1 MTNQIMITPITRIE
15 GHAELKLLFDDRNA
29 LEGTQFKITGPVRGF
44 ELFLCGKLGE
54 EVPTLA
60 TRICGFCYSQ
70 HMLAAVKA
78 VEDAW
83 GVTPPEDAVKLR
95 RLMMQASDV
104 QDHALH
110 YVLLAC
116 SDFLCTPYNKGGIV
130 AMIERDR
137 ELVEAGFKLREFG
150 QAVNRLVGGRQIHPV
165 TAVPG
170 GMTKALTKEDTET
183 ICKMLKTSQQ
193 AMEIVKDRTYKVIDE
208 TKKAADSFKDIDT
221 NHLFLEQGKDVEFY
235 DAPLTLMDKKGKKT
249 KLDNHDF
256 SERLRKPSVDYSFV
270 AHPYLEGMS
279 PGELMRVGP
288 LSRINGS
295 KWSSDLVRSFDKVFP
310 RPQQNSFAN
319 HFARVI
325 EMEEN
330 LRIVEEIL
338 NDGIGTHVR
347 DIVEPRAGT
356 GVGIV
361 EAPRGILYH
370 CYTTNNVGVVTHA
383 SIVTPTAFNQHSI
396 EKSAEAM
403 ARRLMEKR
411 PNLSEEDLNRVEMV
425 IRAYDPCV
433 SCALR
438 MVQTKRGEM

>member
-1 MTNQIMITPITRIE
+1 MINPIKITPITRIE
-15 GHAELKLLFDDRNA
+15 GHAELKLLFDDRKA
-29 LEGTQFKITGPVRGF
+29 FKGAQFKITGPVRGF
-44 ELFLCGKLGE
+44 ELFLCGNLGE
-54 EVPTLA
+54 EVPHLA

-95 RLMMQASDV
+95 RLMIQASDV

-116 SDFLCTPYNKGGIV
+116 SDFLCAPYDKGGLV
-130 AMIERDR
+130 AMIKSDK
-137 ELVEAGFKLREFG
+137 ELVEAAFQLREFG
-150 QAVNRLVGGRQIHPV
+150 QAVNRIVGGRQIHPV

-183 ICKMLKTSQQ
+183 IRKLLKTSRQ
-193 AMEIVKDRTYKVIDE
+193 AMEVVKDRSYKVLDE
-208 TKKAADSFKDIDT
+208 TKKAADSFKDVET
-221 NHLFLEQGKDVEFY
+221 SHLFLEQNGDVEFY
-235 DAPLTLMDKKGKKT
+235 DAPLTLMDKKGKRT

-256 SERLRKPSVDYSFV
+256 SKRLRKPSVDYSFV
-270 AHPYLEGMS
+270 THPYLEGMD
-279 PGELMRVGP
+279 PEELVRVGP

-295 KWSSDLVRSFDKVFP
+295 KWDSELVRSFDKAFP
-310 RPQQNSFAN
+310 RPQQNAFAN

-330 LRIVEEIL
+330 LRIVEDIL

-347 DIVEPRAGT
+347 DTVEPKAGT

-361 EAPRGILYH
+361 EAPRGTLYH
-370 CYTTNNVGVVTHA
+370 SYTTNNVGVVTHA
-383 SIVTPTAFNQHSI
+383 SIVTPTAFNQHPI

-403 ARRLMEKR
+403 ARQLMVKS
-411 PNLSEEDLNRVEMV
+411 PSLSEEDSNRIEMV

-438 MVQTKRGEM
+438 MVHIKRGEK